1 MWVENSLFVIGKNIA
16 GAGSHTID
24 QLEEANLGAEALY
37 AITQEL
43 LKRARN

>member
-1 MWVENSLFVIGKNIA
+1 MWVENSLFTIGKSIA
-16 GAGSHTID
+16 GTGSHSIE